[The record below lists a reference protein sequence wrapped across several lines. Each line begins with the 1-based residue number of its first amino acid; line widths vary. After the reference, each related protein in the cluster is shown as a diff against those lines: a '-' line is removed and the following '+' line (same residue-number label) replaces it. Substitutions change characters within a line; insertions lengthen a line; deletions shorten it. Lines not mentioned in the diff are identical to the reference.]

1 MLAPFVETL
10 SWARIVLLQIQF
22 RGRNFMKL
30 RLVCAVGLVALFASV
45 AGAQT
50 KVSGAQKCDK
60 PEVVG
65 TQEVTDKAGHTMSLV
80 KYSCK
85 WTTPMEME
93 GLKAKDG
100 ASVAFSDVTATRAS
114 ADGTYVANMENGDKF
129 FVSFRDSSAMKDG
142 KPGAAKGTWSYTGGT
157 GKLKGVTGKGTYGV
171 TVNDDGTAAVSVEGE
186 YTIAA
191 PAMKKTAATTKKKA
205 SN

>member
-1 MLAPFVETL
+1 
-10 SWARIVLLQIQF
+10 
-22 RGRNFMKL
+22 MKL

-93 GLKAKDG
+93 GLKTKDG

-114 ADGTYVANMENGDKF
+114 ADGTYVENMENGDKY

-157 GKLKGVTGKGTYGV
+157 GKLKGVSGKGTYGV
-171 TVNDDGTAAVSVEGE
+171 TVNADGTASVTVEGE
-186 YTIAA
+186 YSIAA
-191 PAMKKTAATTKKKA
+191 PAMKKTTTKKKD
-205 SN
+205 